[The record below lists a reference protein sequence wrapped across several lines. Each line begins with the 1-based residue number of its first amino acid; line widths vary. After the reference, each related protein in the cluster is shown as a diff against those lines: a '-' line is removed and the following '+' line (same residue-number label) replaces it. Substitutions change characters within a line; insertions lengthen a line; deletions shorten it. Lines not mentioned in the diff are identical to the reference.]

1 MGSQGPPWRGQ
12 EAEKWQQG
20 RLVPG
25 QQLRSRLLTHVSGLS
40 VTLHPPALHICIYN
54 LRRAALT
61 HASMRM
67 RLHRLIHPR
76 HTPRPRHSH
85 PEPAPVN
92 HGSHM

>member
-25 QQLRSRLLTHVSGLS
+25 QQLRSRLLTHIPGLS
-40 VTLHPPALHICIYN
+40 VPFHPPALHICIYN
-54 LRRAALT
+54 LRRAALM

-67 RLHRLIHPR
+67 RLHRHAGSSTPDTHHDPVT
-76 HTPRPRHSH
+76 HTRSPP
-85 PEPAPVN
+85 P
-92 HGSHM
+92 